1 MITRMSLPRAI
12 SLFTLVFIKRPEPL
26 LMKVEPVLTTIGG
39 IHHITSIAADPKR
52 TEEFYAGTLGLHL
65 VRKTVNFD
73 EPSVLHFYFG
83 DRRGSPGSIITFFV
97 HEAEPPGLCGPGHIS
112 SIVFAVPSGT
122 LQSWRHRLMERGADV
137 TRNAWSFGEEC
148 LCFRD
153 PDGLE
158 LALIEEATETSSD
171 DHDGEEPADRAIR
184 RIRSVEIQIE
194 GFQHTSKFLT
204 ERLGFEGFEQE
215 GAVFRFLDG
224 PPDRPIAVDLL
235 CTPTHRPG
243 RSGPGVAHHIAL
255 RVADSDALGRIATML
270 ANCGFDVTPPLNRQ
284 YFQAIYFR
292 GPCGVNFAIATD
304 GPGFA
309 IEVPIPGS
317 ADILSLPPWLEPK
330 RKMIERLLRNKT
342 AAGPPAPKG
351 PT

>member
-1 MITRMSLPRAI
+1 
-12 SLFTLVFIKRPEPL
+12 
-26 LMKVEPVLTTIGG
+26 MKAEPVLTTIGG
-39 IHHITSIAADPKR
+39 IHHITSIAADPRR

-83 DRRGSPGSIITFFV
+83 DRRGSPGSMITFFV
-97 HEAEPPGLCGPGHIS
+97 HEAEPPGLCGPGHVS
-112 SIVFAVPSGT
+112 SIVFAVPPGT
-122 LQSWRHRLMERGADV
+122 LQSWHHRLMERGADV
-137 TRNAWSFGEEC
+137 TGNAWSFGEEC

-158 LALIEEATETSSD
+158 LALIEEATETGSND
-171 DHDGEEPADRAIR
+171 QDREGPTDRAIR

-194 GFQHTSKFLT
+194 GFQHTSQFLT
-204 ERLGFEGFEQE
+204 EKLGFEEFGQD

-243 RSGPGVAHHIAL
+243 HTGPGVAHHIAL
-255 RVADSDALGRIATML
+255 RVADGEALSRIATML

-284 YFQAIYFR
+284 YFQAVYFR

-309 IEVPIPGS
+309 IEVSAPGS
-317 ADILSLPPWLEPK
+317 AETLSLPPWLEPK
-330 RKMIERLLRNKT
+330 RKMIEQRLRNKNPAR

-351 PT
+351 SI

>member
-1 MITRMSLPRAI
+1 MI
-12 SLFTLVFIKRPEPL
+12 
-26 LMKVEPVLTTIGG
+26 TIGG
-39 IHHITSIAADPKR
+39 IHHITSIAADPNR
-52 TEEFYAGTLGLHL
+52 TQEFYAGTLGLHL

-83 DRRGSPGSIITFFV
+83 DRRGSPGSMITFFV
-97 HEAEPPGLCGPGHIS
+97 HEAEPPGRCGPGHVS
-112 SIVFAVPSGT
+112 SIVFAVPPGT
-122 LQSWRHRLMERGADV
+122 LMSWRHRLTEQGADV
-137 TRNAWSFGEEC
+137 IGNAWSFGEEC

-158 LALIEEATETSSD
+158 LALIEEATDNEPND
-171 DHDGEEPADRAIR
+171 KIAGESADRAIR

-204 ERLGFEGFEQE
+204 ERLGFEEFGQE

-243 RSGPGVAHHIAL
+243 HAGPGIAHHIAL
-255 RVADSDALGRIATML
+255 RVADSEALGRIAAML
-270 ANCGFDVTPPLNRQ
+270 ANCGFDVTPPLDRQ
-284 YFQAIYFR
+284 YFHAIYFR

-309 IEVPIPGS
+309 MEVPIPAS
-317 ADILSLPPWLEPK
+317 AETLSLPPWLEPK
-330 RKMIERLLRNKT
+330 RKMIEQRLRPKSPIPVGSS
-342 AAGPPAPKG
+342 AAPKRQS
-351 PT
+351 

>member
-1 MITRMSLPRAI
+1 MAPTAGILPFVLAFNETFEA
-12 SLFTLVFIKRPEPL
+12 LP
-26 LMKVEPVLTTIGG
+26 MNAEPVLTSIGG
-39 IHHITSIAADPKR
+39 IHHVTSIAADPRR

-83 DRRGSPGSIITFFV
+83 DCRGSPGSMITFFV
-97 HEAEPPGLCGPGHIS
+97 HEAEPPGRCGPGHVS
-112 SIVFAVPSGT
+112 SIAFAVPPGT
-122 LQSWRHRLMERGADV
+122 LPSWRHHLIERGADV
-137 TRNAWSFGEEC
+137 TGNAWSFGEEC

-158 LALIEEATETSSD
+158 LALIEEATDKAPKDQVT
-171 DHDGEEPADRAIR
+171 EEPADRAIR

-204 ERLGFEGFEQE
+204 ERLGFEEFGQE

-243 RSGPGVAHHIAL
+243 HTGPGVAHHIAL
-255 RVADSDALGRIATML
+255 RVADSEALDRIATML
-270 ANCGFDVTPPLNRQ
+270 ANYGVDVTPPLNRQ
-284 YFQAIYFR
+284 YFHAIYFR

-309 IEVPIPGS
+309 IDFPKSGET
-317 ADILSLPPWLEPK
+317 LSLPPWLEPE
-330 RKMIERLLRNKT
+330 RTMIEHRLRNKR
-342 AAGPPAPKG
+342 
-351 PT
+351 PTPGKTRR

>member
-1 MITRMSLPRAI
+1 M
-12 SLFTLVFIKRPEPL
+12 
-26 LMKVEPVLTTIGG
+26 TTIGG

-83 DRRGSPGSIITFFV
+83 DHRGSPGSMITFFV
-97 HEAEPPGLCGPGHIS
+97 HEAEPPGRCGTGHVS
-112 SIVFAVPSGT
+112 SIVFAVPPGT
-122 LQSWRHRLMERGADV
+122 LQSWRRRLMERGADV
-137 TRNAWSFGEEC
+137 IGNAWSFGEEC

-158 LALIEEATETSSD
+158 LALTEEDTGSNDQGT
-171 DHDGEEPADRAIR
+171 EEPADRAIR
-184 RIRSVEIQIE
+184 RIRSVEIQTE

-204 ERLGFEGFEQE
+204 ERLGFEEFGQE

-243 RSGPGVAHHIAL
+243 RAGPGVAHHVAL
-255 RVADSDALGRIATML
+255 RVADSEALDGLARML
-270 ANCGFDVTPPLNRQ
+270 ANCGFDVTPALDRQ
-284 YFQAIYFR
+284 YFHAIYFR

-309 IEVPIPGS
+309 MEAPSQVS
-317 ADILSLPPWLEPK
+317 QDMLSLPPWLEPK
-330 RKMIERLLRNKT
+330 RTVIERRLTNKNK
-342 AAGPPAPKG
+342 PRAP
-351 PT
+351 TRDR

>member
-1 MITRMSLPRAI
+1 
-12 SLFTLVFIKRPEPL
+12 
-26 LMKVEPVLTTIGG
+26 MKAEQVLTKIGG

-52 TEEFYAGTLGLHL
+52 TEDFYAGTLDLHL
-65 VRKTVNFD
+65 ITKTVNFD

-137 TRNAWSFGEEC
+137 IGSAWSFGEEC

-158 LALIEEATETSSD
+158 LALIEETTETGSND
-171 DHDGEEPADRAIR
+171 QDKERPADRAIR

-194 GFQHTSKFLT
+194 GFQHASKFLT
-204 ERLGFEGFEQE
+204 ERLGFEEFGQE

-243 RSGPGVAHHIAL
+243 HTGPGVVHHIAL
-255 RVADSDALGRIATML
+255 RVADTEALDRIAKML

-284 YFQAIYFR
+284 YFQAVYFR

-309 IEVPIPGS
+309 IDVPNQGS
-317 ADILSLPPWLEPK
+317 AEMLSLPPWLEPK
-330 RKMIERLLRNKT
+330 RTAIERRLRNKNP
-342 AAGPPAPKG
+342 ASVEIPAGPKG
-351 PT
+351 LL

>member
-1 MITRMSLPRAI
+1 
-12 SLFTLVFIKRPEPL
+12 
-26 LMKVEPVLTTIGG
+26 MKAEPVLTTIGG
-39 IHHITSIAADPKR
+39 IHHVTSIAADPQR

-83 DRRGSPGSIITFFV
+83 DRRGSPGSMITFFV

-112 SIVFAVPSGT
+112 SVAFAVPSGT
-122 LQSWRHRLMERGADV
+122 LQSWRRRLMERRADV
-137 TRNAWSFGEEC
+137 IGNAWSFGEEC

-158 LALIEEATETSSD
+158 LALIEEAAETSSNVQNR
-171 DHDGEEPADRAIR
+171 EEPADRAIR

-204 ERLGFEGFEQE
+204 EKLGFEEFGQE
-215 GAVFRFLDG
+215 GAVFRFVDG

-243 RSGPGVAHHIAL
+243 HTGPGVAHHIAL
-255 RVADSDALGRIATML
+255 RVANRKALGSIATML

-284 YFQAIYFR
+284 YFQAVYFR
-292 GPCGVNFAIATD
+292 GPCGVNFAVATD

-309 IEVPIPGS
+309 IDVSNQGS
-317 ADILSLPPWLEPK
+317 AEMLSLPPWLEPK
-330 RKMIERLLRNKT
+330 RTAIERRLRNKN
-342 AAGPPAPKG
+342 PPSVEIPVGPKG
-351 PT
+351 SW

>member
-1 MITRMSLPRAI
+1 
-12 SLFTLVFIKRPEPL
+12 
-26 LMKVEPVLTTIGG
+26 
-39 IHHITSIAADPKR
+39 
-52 TEEFYAGTLGLHL
+52 
-65 VRKTVNFD
+65 
-73 EPSVLHFYFG
+73 
-83 DRRGSPGSIITFFV
+83 
-97 HEAEPPGLCGPGHIS
+97 
-112 SIVFAVPSGT
+112 
-122 LQSWRHRLMERGADV
+122 MERRADV
-137 TRNAWSFGEEC
+137 IGNAWSFGEEC

-158 LALIEEATETSSD
+158 LALIEEATETGSND
-171 DHDGEEPADRAIR
+171 RDREEPADRAIR

-204 ERLGFEGFEQE
+204 ERLGFEEFGQE
-215 GAVFRFLDG
+215 GAVFRFVDG

-243 RSGPGVAHHIAL
+243 HTGPGVAHHIAL
-255 RVADSDALGRIATML
+255 RVADSKALGRIATML

-330 RKMIERLLRNKT
+330 RKMIERRLRNKT

>member
-1 MITRMSLPRAI
+1 MTP
-12 SLFTLVFIKRPEPL
+12 
-26 LMKVEPVLTTIGG
+26 IGG
-39 IHHITSIAADPKR
+39 IHHVTSIVADPRR

-83 DRRGSPGSIITFFV
+83 DRRGSPGSMITFFV
-97 HEAEPPGLCGPGHIS
+97 HEAEPPGRCGPGHVS
-112 SIVFAVPSGT
+112 SVVFAVPPGT
-122 LQSWRHRLMERGADV
+122 LLSWRHRLIERGADV
-137 TRNAWSFGEEC
+137 MGTAWSFGEEC

-158 LALIEEATETSSD
+158 LALIEEATD
-171 DHDGEEPADRAIR
+171 QDANDQIAEEPADRAIR

-204 ERLGFEGFEQE
+204 ERLGFEEFGQE

-243 RSGPGVAHHIAL
+243 LAGPGVAHHIAL
-255 RVADSDALGRIATML
+255 RVADGDALGGLAAML
-270 ANCGFDVTPPLNRQ
+270 ASCGFDVTPALDRQ

-309 IEVPIPGS
+309 TDVPNERS
-317 ADILSLPPWLEPK
+317 DETLSLPPWLEPM
-330 RKMIERLLRNKT
+330 RAVIECRLRNKN
-342 AAGPPAPKG
+342 PAPEKT
-351 PT
+351 PAAPKKPL

>member
-1 MITRMSLPRAI
+1 LIA
-12 SLFTLVFIKRPEPL
+12 
-26 LMKVEPVLTTIGG
+26 IGG

-52 TEEFYAGTLGLHL
+52 TEEFYTGTLGLHL

-83 DRRGSPGSIITFFV
+83 DRRGSPGSMITFFV
-97 HEAEPPGLCGPGHIS
+97 HEAEPPGRCGPGHVS
-112 SIVFAVPSGT
+112 SIAFAVPPGT
-122 LQSWRHRLMERGADV
+122 LMSWRHHLKERGADV
-137 TRNAWSFGEEC
+137 IGHAWSFGDEC

-158 LALIEEATETSSD
+158 LALIEEAVD
-171 DHDGEEPADRAIR
+171 NEPNDKVAGGSGNRAIR

-194 GFQHTSKFLT
+194 GFQHTAKFLT
-204 ERLGFEGFEQE
+204 ERLGFEQFGQE

-224 PPDRPIAVDLL
+224 PADLPIAVDLL

-243 RSGPGVAHHIAL
+243 HAGPGVAHHVAL
-255 RVADSDALGRIATML
+255 RVTDGEALGRFAVML
-270 ANCGFDVTPPLNRQ
+270 TSCGFDVTPALDRQ

-292 GPCGVNFAIATD
+292 GPCGVNFSIATD

-309 IEVPIPGS
+309 MEAPHQGS
-317 ADILSLPPWLEPK
+317 DDVLSLPPWLEPK
-330 RKMIERLLRNKT
+330 RAMIEHRLR
-342 AAGPPAPKG
+342 PKS

>member
-1 MITRMSLPRAI
+1 
-12 SLFTLVFIKRPEPL
+12 
-26 LMKVEPVLTTIGG
+26 LTPIGG
-39 IHHITSIAADPKR
+39 IHHVTSIVADPKR

-83 DRRGSPGSIITFFV
+83 DRRGSPGSMITFFV
-97 HEAEPPGLCGPGHIS
+97 HEAEPPGRRGPGHVS
-112 SIVFAVPSGT
+112 SVVFAVPPGT
-122 LQSWRHRLMERGADV
+122 LLSWRHRLIERGVDV
-137 TRNAWSFGEEC
+137 MGNAWSFGEEC

-158 LALIEEATETSSD
+158 LALTEEATEKAANDQIT
-171 DHDGEEPADRAIR
+171 EEPADRAIR

-204 ERLGFEGFEQE
+204 ERLGFEEFGQE

-243 RSGPGVAHHIAL
+243 HTGPGVAHHIAL
-255 RVADSDALGRIATML
+255 RVADSEALGRIATML
-270 ANCGFDVTPPLNRQ
+270 ANCGLDVTPALDRH

-309 IEVPIPGS
+309 IDVPNGRS
-317 ADILSLPPWLEPK
+317 GEMLSLPPWLEPK
-330 RKMIERLLRNKT
+330 RAAIERRLRNKH
-342 AAGPPAPKG
+342 PAPAKT
-351 PT
+351 PTAPKKPL

>member
-1 MITRMSLPRAI
+1 
-12 SLFTLVFIKRPEPL
+12 
-26 LMKVEPVLTTIGG
+26 
-39 IHHITSIAADPKR
+39 
-52 TEEFYAGTLGLHL
+52 
-65 VRKTVNFD
+65 
-73 EPSVLHFYFG
+73 
-83 DRRGSPGSIITFFV
+83 
-97 HEAEPPGLCGPGHIS
+97 
-112 SIVFAVPSGT
+112 
-122 LQSWRHRLMERGADV
+122 MERGADV
-137 TRNAWSFGEEC
+137 IGNAWSFGEEC

-158 LALIEEATETSSD
+158 LALIEEATETGSND
-171 DHDGEEPADRAIR
+171 QDREEPADRAIR

-194 GFQHTSKFLT
+194 GFQHTSQFLT
-204 ERLGFEGFEQE
+204 EKLGFEEFGQD

-243 RSGPGVAHHIAL
+243 HTGPGVAHHIAL
-255 RVADSDALGRIATML
+255 RVADSEALGRIATML

-284 YFQAIYFR
+284 YFQAVYFR

-317 ADILSLPPWLEPK
+317 AETLSLPPWLEPK
-330 RKMIERLLRNKT
+330 RKMIEQRLRNKNPAR

-351 PT
+351 SI